1 MVGVGV
7 GVSNV
12 GMSSQNDEIV
22 NGLKYSRKKR
32 YLRCLTG
39 FVIHLPKG
47 FMVLYLTLKHLK
59 YHLNISKCDPK
70 PCDSLNASFFLYMK
84 KLSNQLI
91 ENSSFPL
98 STTLESQSNVNF
110 SSYNLEIVKTFLLTL
125 GGCILSDG
133 LWGIPRHLTIYNI
146 NFFRHQFDRNL

>member
-1 MVGVGV
+1 MWRDNIFSQRNKQKRAGGGGGVDKIWKMVGVGA

-47 FMVLYLTLKHLK
+47 FIVLYLTLKHLK

-91 ENSSFPL
+91 ENSSFPF
-98 STTLESQSNVNF
+98 STTLEP
-110 SSYNLEIVKTFLLTL
+110 VKRKF
-125 GGCILSDG
+125 
-133 LWGIPRHLTIYNI
+133 
-146 NFFRHQFDRNL
+146 